1 MRHGGTPVMMH
12 FLQSMRGRVFLL
24 LIAGTMASAIFTLL
38 ITRHHQAEVIARDR
52 AQRVAV
58 QLAGLVNTLDAAS
71 PQERWLILRTV
82 RGLGIQRGTA
92 GQAMPQSGDEILL
105 DALREQLGPNR
116 NLYTSQPE
124 PCRAA
129 VPRRMHGREPL
140 CQLVRFNLLDG
151 TPLEL
156 VVHAPPPFPMRPLR
170 PVWWGLLLFLAC
182 IAVLAWLVA
191 RMTTRPLQHLANAA
205 NTLDLSRDTALL
217 PETEGS
223 SEVRSAARAFNR
235 MQQRIQEDLRE
246 RTGMLAAITH
256 DLQTPL
262 TRLRLRLEKV
272 QDNELRDKLVNDM
285 NAMQQ
290 MLQEGLEFAR
300 SRDASEP
307 LQRLDIDSLLA
318 SLCADAVDGG
328 QPVHYG
334 EHSIAEVMARPIAL
348 RRALTNLIDNAVK
361 YGGSADVALS
371 CDARDCHIYVID
383 HGPGI
388 PHDMLETVF
397 TPFCRVEHSRSRE
410 TGGSGLGLSIARN
423 IVEQHHGEL
432 LLANRRG
439 GGLEAHVVLP
449 LADLQ

>member
-1 MRHGGTPVMMH
+1 MMR

-24 LIAGTMASAIFTLL
+24 LIAGTMASAVFTLL
-38 ITRHHQAEVIARDR
+38 ITRHHQAEMIARDR
-52 AQRVAV
+52 AQRIAA
-58 QLAGLVNTLDAAS
+58 QLAGLVRTLDAAS
-71 PQERWLILRTV
+71 PQERWLILQTV
-82 RGLGIQRGTA
+82 RGLGIQRGST
-92 GQAMPQSGDEILL
+92 GQAPPQSGDAILL
-105 DALREQLGPNR
+105 DALREQLGPER
-116 NLYTSQPE
+116 NLYTGQPE
-124 PCRAA
+124 PCGEFAA
-129 VPRRMHGREPL
+129 PRRLHGHEPL
-140 CQLVRFNLLDG
+140 CQLVRFTLLDG

-156 VVHAPPPFPMRPLR
+156 VIHAPPPLPPRPLR

-205 NTLDLSRDTALL
+205 DTLDLSNEVALL
-217 PETEGS
+217 PEAEGS

-235 MQQRIQEDLRE
+235 MQQRIQDDLRE

-272 QDNELRDKLVNDM
+272 QDDELRDKLIHDM

-307 LQRLDIDSLLA
+307 LQRLDLDSLLA

-328 QPVHYG
+328 QQVQYA
-334 EHSIAEVMARPIAL
+334 EHCHAEVMARPIAL
-348 RRALTNLIDNAVK
+348 RRALTNLVDNAVK
-361 YGGSADVALS
+361 YGGNADVTLS
-371 CDARDCHIYVID
+371 CDERDCHIRITD
-383 HGPGI
+383 SGPGI

-397 TPFCRVEHSRSRE
+397 TPFCRVEHSRSRQ

-423 IVEQHHGEL
+423 IVEQHHGQL

-439 GGLEAHVVLP
+439 GGLETHVVLP
-449 LADLQ
+449 LAGRQ

>member
-1 MRHGGTPVMMH
+1 
-12 FLQSMRGRVFLL
+12 VFLL
-24 LIAGTMASAIFTLL
+24 LIAGTMASAVFTLL
-38 ITRHHQAEVIARDR
+38 ITRHHQAEIIARDR
-52 AQRVAV
+52 AQRVAG
-58 QLAGLVNTLDAAS
+58 QLAGLVHTLDAAS

-92 GQAMPQSGDEILL
+92 GQATPQSGDEILL

-116 NLYTSQPE
+116 NLYTGRAE
-124 PCRAA
+124 PCREFAA
-129 VPRRMHGREPL
+129 PRHMRRRASL
-140 CQLVRFNLLDG
+140 CQLVRFTLLDG

-205 NTLDLSRDTALL
+205 DTLDLSSETALL
-217 PETEGS
+217 PEAEGS

-235 MQQRIQEDLRE
+235 MQQRIHEDLRE

-272 QDNELRDKLVNDM
+272 QDAELRDKLVHDM

-328 QPVHYG
+328 QPVQYG
-334 EHSIAEVMARPIAL
+334 EHCAAEVMARPIAL

-361 YGGSADVALS
+361 YGGNADVALS
-371 CDARDCHIYVID
+371 CDTHDCHIRITD
-383 HGPGI
+383 SGPGI

-423 IVEQHHGEL
+423 IVEQHHGQL
-432 LLANRRG
+432 LLTNRRG

-449 LADLQ
+449 LAGR

>member
-1 MRHGGTPVMMH
+1 MMR

-24 LIAGTMASAIFTLL
+24 LIAGTMASAVFTLL
-38 ITRHHQAEVIARDR
+38 ITRHHQAEMIARDR
-52 AQRVAV
+52 AQRVAG
-58 QLAGLVNTLDAAS
+58 QLAGLVRTLDAAS

-82 RGLGIQRGTA
+82 RGLGIQRGTV
-92 GQAMPQSGDEILL
+92 GQAAPQSGDEILL
-105 DALREQLGPNR
+105 ETLREQLGPDR
-116 NLYTSQPE
+116 NIYAGQPE
-124 PCRAA
+124 PCREFAT
-129 VPRRMHGREPL
+129 PRRMHRRKPL
-140 CQLVRFNLLDG
+140 CQLVRFTLQDG

-156 VVHAPPPFPMRPLR
+156 VLRAPPPFPMRPLR

-182 IAVLAWLVA
+182 IAALAWLVA

-205 NTLDLSRDTALL
+205 DTLDLSSDGALL
-217 PETEGS
+217 PEAQGS

-235 MQQRIQEDLRE
+235 MQQRIHEDLRE

-272 QDNELRDKLVNDM
+272 QDDELRDKLIRDM

-328 QPVHYG
+328 QPVAYG
-334 EHSIAEVMARPIAL
+334 EPCAAEVMARPIAL
-348 RRALTNLIDNAVK
+348 RRALTNLVDNAVK
-361 YGGSADVALS
+361 YGGSAEVTLS
-371 CDARDCHIYVID
+371 CEAHDCHIRITD
-383 HGPGI
+383 NGPGI

-410 TGGSGLGLSIARN
+410 TGGSGLGLSIALN
-423 IVEQHHGEL
+423 IVEQHHGQL
-432 LLANRRG
+432 LLSNRRG
-439 GGLEAHVVLP
+439 GGLEAHVILP
-449 LADLQ
+449 LAARQ

>member
-1 MRHGGTPVMMH
+1 MMN

-24 LIAGTMASAIFTLL
+24 LIAGVTASAMFTMLL
-38 ITRHHQAEVIARDR
+38 VRHHQEELIARDR
-52 AQRVAV
+52 AQRVAG
-58 QLAGLVNTLDAAS
+58 QLAGLVHTLDAAT
-71 PQERWLILRTV
+71 PQERWLILQTV

-92 GQAMPQSGDEILL
+92 EQPMPQNGDDILF
-105 DALREQLGPNR
+105 DALQEQLGSNR
-116 NLYTSQPE
+116 NLYASQPE
-124 PCRAA
+124 PCRGFASRYMS
-129 VPRRMHGREPL
+129 RRQPL
-140 CQLVRFNLLDG
+140 CQLVRFTLQDG

-156 VVHAPPPFPMRPLR
+156 VLHAPPPFRLHPPH

-191 RMTTRPLQHLANAA
+191 RMTTRPLQHLADAA
-205 NTLDLSRDTALL
+205 DTLDLANEGALL
-217 PETEGS
+217 PEQQGS

-272 QDNELRDKLVNDM
+272 PDTELRDKLVRDM

-307 LQRLDIDSLLA
+307 MQRLDLDSLLA
-318 SLCADAVDGG
+318 SLCADASESG

-334 EHSIAEVMARPIAL
+334 EHCHAEVMARPIAL
-348 RRALTNLIDNAVK
+348 RRAITNLIDNAVK
-361 YGGSADVALS
+361 YGGNADVS
-371 CDARDCHIYVID
+371 ITCDAHDCHIRISD
-383 HGPGI
+383 NGPGI
-388 PHDMLETVF
+388 PRDMLETVF
-397 TPFCRVEHSRSRE
+397 IPFCRVEHSRSRE
-410 TGGSGLGLSIARN
+410 TGGSGLGLSIAHN
-423 IVEQHHGEL
+423 IIEQHHGQL
-432 LLANRRG
+432 LLSNRPD

-449 LADLQ
+449 LASRKKAFYTAL